1 MSENNIE
8 NLQEEEIYFDYLF
21 EHDYYNKTLQYG
33 IMNGSNKILLIK
45 PGLNG
50 SLLGDNEKY
59 YNLAKYINKKYGLTV
74 VCTNNP
80 QDKENDPL
88 NDALE
93 VIDSYC
99 SFMNYKDYEIYYL
112 GSSNGAVIGAIN
124 AYKYKSIKRLLL
136 INPPL
141 FINYHKIQH
150 GIENFKGNKI
160 TFIFGELDPSTKY
173 VELLDLFKM
182 DNLSYKILEGEDHNL
197 ANSTV
202 SIEGLVEKY
211 LLKLNNI

>member
-1 MSENNIE
+1 MINYTIE
-8 NLQEEEIYFDYLF
+8 ELQEKYKDFDYLF
-21 EHDYYNKTLQYG
+21 EHDYYGKTLQYG

-45 PGLNG
+45 PGLDG
-50 SLLGDNEKY
+50 SVVGDNGKY
-59 YNLAKYINKKYGLTV
+59 YNLAKYINKKYGYTV

-88 NDALE
+88 KDAVE

-99 SFMNYKDYEIYYL
+99 SFMNYKDYEIFYL

-124 AYKYKSIKRLLL
+124 AYKHISIKRLLL

-141 FINYHKIQH
+141 FINYHKIEY

-182 DNLSYKILEGEDHNL
+182 DKLSYHILEGEDHNL
-197 ANSTV
+197 ANGTV
-202 SIEGLVEKY
+202 NIESLVEKY
-211 LLKLNNI
+211 LLK